1 MMSHAAKLVARHLV
15 LARVLEARSDLG
27 NETGHDHCINV
38 GDGEQE
44 AVHDIGAAKSESHRR
59 IRRHAHA
66 VGHEIKLHRDEPHS
80 YRTIGLEGCAQIAF
94 DELAVQMKRLWVNYL
109 DIARRVQR
117 VSNAGHYDND
127 HHNAEHAGHYSDPAL
142 LGAHHHRLRHYAARE
157 RTLQRI

>member
-27 NETGHDHCINV
+27 NENGHDNCINV
-38 GDGEQE
+38 GDGEE
-44 AVHDIGAAKSESHRR
+44 EGVHDMGAGKPESHRR
-59 IRRHAHA
+59 VRWHAHA

-117 VSNAGHYDND
+117 AGNAGHYDND
-127 HHNAEHAGHYSDPAL
+127 HHNAEHAGHYRDPAL
-142 LGAHHHRLRHYAARE
+142 LGAHHPRLRNYPPTARARHRL
-157 RTLQRI
+157 